1 VAGTIQQPEQAPP
14 PQARRP
20 VLRRTAL
27 AALMV
32 LGCLLVALSLVAAYV
47 RVTVL
52 NTDRFVKTMEPV
64 AASPA
69 VQQAVAA
76 KLDAAISSKVDYDAL
91 MQNVLPS
98 RVDPFAP
105 ALGDAL
111 HNAVRNQLNRFVAS
125 AEFQTLWNDATR
137 RAHSRVVELL
147 STGESKRLALQGDTV
162 YLDFGAAVD
171 RIRQRLQE
179 AGLDR
184 LAGAIP
190 ADVDGQVPLLESE
203 AFVKAR
209 KGVHVLETLTIVL
222 PILALLGLA
231 GHVALSRPR
240 RRGLLRVA
248 LVLVITALVML
259 ALIGLG
265 RSAYLDAINGDVLPR
280 QAAADIFDDLIG
292 LLRTGVRVL
301 AIVAVV
307 LAVLALVL
315 GHTERLRDVFAGNAV
330 IAWVAGPR
338 IGLQG
343 IVAGLGG
350 IVLLAWDPPTAAVV
364 LIDLALVAGGV
375 LLIAAIARAV
385 PTSRDGPAPR

>member
-1 VAGTIQQPEQAPP
+1 VAETIPPPEQAPP

-20 VLRRTAL
+20 ILRRTGL
-27 AALMV
+27 SVLMV
-32 LGCLLVALSLVAAYV
+32 LGCLLVALSLIAAYV

-52 NTDRFVKTMEPV
+52 NTDRFVSTMEPI

-76 KLDAAISSKVDYDAL
+76 KLDAAIASKVNYDAL
-91 MQNVLPS
+91 MQDVLPS
-98 RVDPFAP
+98 KVDPFAP

-125 AEFQTLWNDATR
+125 SDFQTLWNDATR

-147 STGESKRLALQGDTV
+147 TTGDSKRLTLQGDTV

-171 RIRQRLQE
+171 RVRQRLQD

-184 LAGAIP
+184 LAAAIP
-190 ADVDGQVPLLESE
+190 ADVDGQVPLLKSN
-203 AFVKAR
+203 AFVQAR
-209 KGVHVLETLTIVL
+209 DGVHLLETLTIVL
-222 PILALLGLA
+222 PILALLCLG
-231 GHVALSRPR
+231 GHVALARPR

-248 LVLVITALVML
+248 LGLVITALLML

-280 QAAADIFDDLIG
+280 QAAAAIFDDLIG
-292 LLRTGVRVL
+292 LLRTAVRVV
-301 AIVAVV
+301 AIVALL

-315 GHTERLRDVFAGNAV
+315 GRTDRLREVVAGNAV
-330 IAWVAGPR
+330 IAWVAR
-338 IGLQG
+338 HRLWLQG
-343 IVAGLGG
+343 IVAGLGA
-350 IVLLAWDPPTAAVV
+350 IVLFAWDPPTAAVV

-385 PTSRDGPAPR
+385 PTSK